1 MHVFL
6 VLNCSTVL
14 VAIIVEPR
22 DPVDAPLS
30 RKGSE
35 AWGASKELIHRR
47 KKENEIDRMHKDLN
61 TVEQHLK
68 YCKRANAMATLLAAW
83 RSWRFAVAMK
93 KPSNLCIQRDSERH
107 VYSYTTEKMLD
118 ISVER
123 RFPVNCSGVL
133 YLPKRFTHA
142 P

>member
-35 AWGASKELIHRR
+35 AWGASKELFHRR

-107 VYSYTTEKMLD
+107 GDRETERQRD
-118 ISVER
+118 RER
-123 RFPVNCSGVL
+123 ELVSEIER
-133 YLPKRFTHA
+133 
-142 P
+142 